1 MSAASTEGKK
11 MHATQEANN
20 APTLV
25 AIVIAARRA
34 GDRDLER
41 YAKGR
46 LRDQHG
52 VKLSFA
58 EPKSDKQREA
68 TADDR

>member
-1 MSAASTEGKK
+1 
-11 MHATQEANN
+11 MHTTDTDNNN

-46 LRDQHG
+46 LKEQHG
-52 VKLSFA
+52 VKLTFEMNA
-58 EPKSDKQREA
+58 TKQAKRPEGVTHA
-68 TADDR
+68 